1 MVYFSLTL
9 GQLDLKQLNARL
21 QQNCTWMEN
30 QDIALKE
37 EIDKA
42 YILEL
47 LELRIKDLDISAAK
61 RDVDIFI
68 ADTSVLDFWSQDFF
82 MEIIHQI
89 QVKL

>member
-1 MVYFSLTL
+1 L
-9 GQLDLKQLNARL
+9 GWYN
-21 QQNCTWMEN
+21 
-30 QDIALKE
+30 IALKE

-61 RDVDIFI
+61 RDVEIFI

>member
-1 MVYFSLTL
+1 L
-9 GQLDLKQLNARL
+9 GWYN
-21 QQNCTWMEN
+21 
-30 QDIALKE
+30 IALKE

-47 LELRIKDLDISAAK
+47 LELCIKDLDISAAK
-61 RDVDIFI
+61 CDVEIFI

-89 QVKL
+89 TIG